1 MLDLRVRR
9 VDADGVGLV
18 VLGSDR
24 VVDVLF
30 DGRRIWSFWVRRDTT
45 RDRGPAGVL
54 TRSITW
60 PSPMRSH
67 LVGTGAVTLRD
78 HVSATDLWSGEV
90 RFSDDDRRVDFV
102 DRQGHPIALDK
113 ANRFSPVFSER
124 TAADLDPLLDA
135 MTELLEVLAGAGVA
149 AFPAYGT
156 LLGAVREGDFL
167 GHDSDADLG
176 YVSSRSNPVD
186 VIRESF
192 ELQRVVAAAGYR
204 TYRYSGLAF
213 RVDVVEADGAT
224 RFLDVFGGF
233 LDGGRLYLMGEVGT
247 PFERDWLLPL
257 GTVSLRGRDYP
268 APARP
273 EKLLEAMYGPSW
285 KVPDPAF
292 KFETPR
298 ETTEVLNQWFRG
310 TGHARRDWEAPAAA
324 ATRCGWP
331 ARASPPPPTTSRP
344 AAWRRPGAPPADATC
359 RWRCAR

>member
-30 DGRRIWSFWVRRDTT
+30 DGRRIWSFWVRRDTEPG
-45 RDRGPAGVL
+45 RGAARPVRTVAWPPA
-54 TRSITW
+54 
-60 PSPMRSH
+60 MRPH
-67 LVGTGAVTLRD
+67 LSGTGSVTLRD
-78 HVSATDLWSGEV
+78 HVSGADVWSGEV
-90 RFSDDDRRVDFV
+90 RFTDDDRRVDFV

-233 LDGGRLYLMGEVGT
+233 LDGGRLYLMGEIGT

-298 ETTEVLNQWFRG
+298 ETHRWS
-310 TGHARRDWEAPAAA
+310 RR
-324 ATRCGWP
+324 
-331 ARASPPPPTTSRP
+331 SRP
-344 AAWRRPGAPPADATC
+344 GSSSPCSTTASR
-359 RWRCAR
+359 